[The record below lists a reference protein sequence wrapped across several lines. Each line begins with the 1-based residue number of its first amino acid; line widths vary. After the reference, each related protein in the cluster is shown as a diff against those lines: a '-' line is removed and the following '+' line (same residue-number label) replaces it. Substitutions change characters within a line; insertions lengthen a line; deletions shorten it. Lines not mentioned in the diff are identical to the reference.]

1 MTVVNN
7 NSNSNNGIGFFGLL
21 QIIFIV
27 LKIFDVIK
35 WSWWLVFIPFY
46 VWLLIFILVIVL
58 AIIFG

>member
-1 MTVVNN
+1 MTIINKN
-7 NSNSNNGIGFFGLL
+7 DNSNNGIGFFGLL

-27 LKIFDVIK
+27 LKIFNVIK
-35 WSWWLVFIPFY
+35 WSWWLVFMPFY